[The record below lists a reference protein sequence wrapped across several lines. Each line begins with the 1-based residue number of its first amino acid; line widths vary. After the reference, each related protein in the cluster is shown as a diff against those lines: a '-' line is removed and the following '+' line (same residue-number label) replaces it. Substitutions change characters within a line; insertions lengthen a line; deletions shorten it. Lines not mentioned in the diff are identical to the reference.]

1 MFDDNSF
8 LDSLQNWVESS
19 THRSIHAFL
28 RHNRE
33 SDLSHSQIG
42 ALFRLYHHGASPI
55 NDLADHLGITMAA
68 VSQLLNPLIDLDLIF
83 RSTDPEDRRV
93 KLITLTEKGKETVQK
108 SIRSRTAWVGELA
121 KQFSPQEKELII
133 PALDIMYRRLHDYLA
148 MKDPNCFR
156 PHDSKTKEDR

>member
-1 MFDDNSF
+1 MFDGNNF
-8 LDSLQNWVESS
+8 LESLKNWVEAS

-28 RHNRE
+28 RHNRD

-42 ALFRLYHHGASPI
+42 SLFRLYHHGASPI

-83 RSTDPEDRRV
+83 RSTDPDDRRV

-108 SIRSRTAWVGELA
+108 SIRSRTAWVGDLA
-121 KQFSPQEKELII
+121 EQFSPQEKELIM
-133 PALDIMYRRLHDYLA
+133 PALEIMYGHLLDYLA
-148 MKDPNCFR
+148 IKDPNCFR
-156 PHDSKTKEDR
+156 SHDPKTKEDR